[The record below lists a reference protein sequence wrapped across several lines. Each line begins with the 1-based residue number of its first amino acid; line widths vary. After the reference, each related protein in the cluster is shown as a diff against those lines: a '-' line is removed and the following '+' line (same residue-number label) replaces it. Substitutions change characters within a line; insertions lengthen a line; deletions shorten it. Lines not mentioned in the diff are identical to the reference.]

1 MRSTSPSNNQ
11 TDLLSYSF
19 GESMPLADLAP
30 FARDMLFYQ
39 KRKKEKCRLVSPP
52 KFDVPIA
59 DTHAHLDMLGN
70 PALALARSAF
80 YGIKFICT
88 IVDVQ
93 EDDCTTFEQLDS
105 WFKEAKRI
113 YDSYELPGF
122 EFAKPKVRVGI
133 GCHPHNAKFYDDA
146 LEEKL
151 LQDLRD
157 PRVAAIGEV
166 GLDYHYDHSSRPE
179 QREAFRRQ
187 IRLAHKTG
195 LPLLLHMR
203 EAHDD
208 GFAILQEEGFPEAGV
223 LLHCF
228 NLDPAILKPWV
239 ETGCYVAFGGPV
251 TFKKSPEVG
260 ESALQVSLDRLLT
273 ETDSPF
279 MTPEPLRGIECG
291 PEFTIFTAAK
301 LCELYGCTTL
311 DEQRG
316 FLEQLFNNACSLL
329 DRELTPWQIG

>member
-1 MRSTSPSNNQ
+1 
-11 TDLLSYSF
+11 
-19 GESMPLADLAP
+19 MPLADLAP

-52 KFDVPIA
+52 KFDAPIA

-93 EDDCTTFEQLDS
+93 EDDRTTFEQLDS
-105 WFKEAKRI
+105 WFEEAKHI

-157 PRVAAIGEV
+157 PRVAAIGHRV
-166 GLDYHYDHSSRPE
+166 LSSVKHSGARSAVLTRPDC
-179 QREAFRRQ
+179 RSFC
-187 IRLAHKTG
+187 IC
-195 LPLLLHMR
+195 
-203 EAHDD
+203 
-208 GFAILQEEGFPEAGV
+208 V
-223 LLHCF
+223 
-228 NLDPAILKPWV
+228 KP
-239 ETGCYVAFGGPV
+239 TMM
-251 TFKKSPEVG
+251 
-260 ESALQVSLDRLLT
+260 VSL
-273 ETDSPF
+273 S
-279 MTPEPLRGIECG
+279 C
-291 PEFTIFTAAK
+291 K
-301 LCELYGCTTL
+301 K
-311 DEQRG
+311 RG
-316 FLEQLFNNACSLL
+316 FLKRGFCCTAST
-329 DRELTPWQIG
+329 LTQPFSSRG

>member
-52 KFDVPIA
+52 KFDAPIA

-93 EDDCTTFEQLDS
+93 EDDRTTFEQLDS
-105 WFKEAKRI
+105 WFEEAKRI

-151 LQDLRD
+151 FRTCAIRGSLRSARWGSTIITIIHRALNSVKHSGARSALLTRLGCRSFCICVKLTMMGSLSCKKRD
-157 PRVAAIGEV
+157 FLKRGYCCTASTLTQPF
-166 GLDYHYDHSSRPE
+166 SSR
-179 QREAFRRQ
+179 
-187 IRLAHKTG
+187 G
-195 LPLLLHMR
+195 
-203 EAHDD
+203 
-208 GFAILQEEGFPEAGV
+208 
-223 LLHCF
+223 
-228 NLDPAILKPWV
+228 
-239 ETGCYVAFGGPV
+239 
-251 TFKKSPEVG
+251 
-260 ESALQVSLDRLLT
+260 
-273 ETDSPF
+273 
-279 MTPEPLRGIECG
+279 
-291 PEFTIFTAAK
+291 
-301 LCELYGCTTL
+301 
-311 DEQRG
+311 
-316 FLEQLFNNACSLL
+316 
-329 DRELTPWQIG
+329 

>member
-52 KFDVPIA
+52 KFDAPIA

-93 EDDCTTFEQLDS
+93 EDDRTTFEQLDS

-157 PRVAAIGEV
+157 PRVAQV
-166 GLDYHYDHSSRPE
+166 
-179 QREAFRRQ
+179 
-187 IRLAHKTG
+187 
-195 LPLLLHMR
+195 
-203 EAHDD
+203 
-208 GFAILQEEGFPEAGV
+208 LQ
-223 LLHCF
+223 
-228 NLDPAILKPWV
+228 
-239 ETGCYVAFGGPV
+239 
-251 TFKKSPEVG
+251 
-260 ESALQVSLDRLLT
+260 
-273 ETDSPF
+273 
-279 MTPEPLRGIECG
+279 
-291 PEFTIFTAAK
+291 
-301 LCELYGCTTL
+301 
-311 DEQRG
+311 
-316 FLEQLFNNACSLL
+316 
-329 DRELTPWQIG
+329 

>member
-1 MRSTSPSNNQ
+1 
-11 TDLLSYSF
+11 
-19 GESMPLADLAP
+19 
-30 FARDMLFYQ
+30 
-39 KRKKEKCRLVSPP
+39 
-52 KFDVPIA
+52 
-59 DTHAHLDMLGN
+59 
-70 PALALARSAF
+70 
-80 YGIKFICT
+80 
-88 IVDVQ
+88 
-93 EDDCTTFEQLDS
+93 
-105 WFKEAKRI
+105 
-113 YDSYELPGF
+113 
-122 EFAKPKVRVGI
+122 
-133 GCHPHNAKFYDDA
+133 
-146 LEEKL
+146 
-151 LQDLRD
+151 
-157 PRVAAIGEV
+157 
-166 GLDYHYDHSSRPE
+166 
-179 QREAFRRQ
+179 
-187 IRLAHKTG
+187 
-195 LPLLLHMR
+195 MR

-239 ETGCYVAFGGPV
+239 EADCYVAFGGPV

-260 ESALQVSLDRLLT
+260 ESALQVPLDRLLT